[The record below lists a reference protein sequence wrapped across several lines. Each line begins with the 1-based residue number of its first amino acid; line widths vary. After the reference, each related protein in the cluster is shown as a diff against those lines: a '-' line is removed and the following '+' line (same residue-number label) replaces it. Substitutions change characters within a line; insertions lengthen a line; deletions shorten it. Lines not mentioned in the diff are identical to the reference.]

1 LNSFLNRT
9 LVNQQLFG
17 GPISYITFNLTLIN
31 TNNSNHTNFN
41 NTNSTNDYYYDDS
54 YYDIYDDSTNEE
66 TVIMTEQNSTN
77 ELQQQQQTAQTSYTT
92 VTYATLDKGLS
103 ITISETITIT
113 NNNLD
118 KSPLN
123 NKTYELILIPKNDN
137 TKTVAVPTGSTN
149 EKPLSPSLPSP
160 PTTINITPRKSS
172 SQLNLLR
179 PIKPISDTNFAYI
192 DESSDD
198 RTCSSGDGINI
209 DVSYCICLPF
219 MSLRI
224 SFIL

>member
-9 LVNQQLFG
+9 LVNHQLFG

-77 ELQQQQQTAQTSYTT
+77 ELQQQQTAQTSYTT

-118 KSPLN
+118 KSPIN

-137 TKTVAVPTGSTN
+137 TKTVAIPTGSTN

-198 RTCSSGDGINI
+198 RTCSSGDGINL
-209 DVSYCICLPF
+209 DVFYCVCLPF